1 MMSQIFHSDKI
12 KEGLGEKTYDLLTS
26 KPRICAKWVN
36 STISLSQAAN
46 AVSKNNPLLGA
57 AGKICDGVNYF
68 FASKSLF
75 SSVQNFP
82 TAVRKATNL
91 RQIGQSALGILK
103 LVKDLLKCLTS
114 YTSLQAK
121 RLGFGLD
128 AVCTLGT
135 AADSLLNL
143 KERVQS
149 PSKSNPLTKKLQ
161 IIGNSLDAV
170 SGGLFLGYTL
180 RGRSMHPIVGPL
192 LGAMGLSN
200 AIALHYLS

>member
-1 MMSQIFHSDKI
+1 MTSLIFHPYNI
-12 KEGLGEKTYDLLTS
+12 KEALGEKTYDLLTS

-36 STISLSQAAN
+36 STISLGQAAN
-46 AVSKNNPLLGA
+46 AVSKKNPLLGG

-75 SSVQNFP
+75 SSVQSFP
-82 TAVRKATNL
+82 TAVRKAASL

-114 YTSLQAK
+114 YSSLQAK

-135 AADSLLNL
+135 AADSALHL
-143 KERVQS
+143 KERIQS
-149 PSKSNPLTKKLQ
+149 TSKSNPLTKKLQ
-161 IIGNSLDAV
+161 IIGNSLDVV

-180 RGRSMHPIVGPL
+180 RGRSMHPIVGPF
-192 LGAMGLSN
+192 LGAMSLSN
-200 AIALHYLS
+200 AIALHYLT